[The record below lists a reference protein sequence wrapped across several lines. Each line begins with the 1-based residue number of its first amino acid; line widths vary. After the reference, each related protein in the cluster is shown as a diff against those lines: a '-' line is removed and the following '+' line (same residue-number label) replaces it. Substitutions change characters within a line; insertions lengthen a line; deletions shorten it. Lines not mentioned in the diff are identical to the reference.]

1 MRLLFNIFCRVD
13 RDGKVQ
19 EPYESQPKQEG
30 SQEWNSQS
38 QETALHLSQGS
49 RPQVPQKQKESIQKD
64 ARSEK
69 SRKVNLKRT
78 ETE

>member
-19 EPYESQPKQEG
+19 ESYESQPKQEG

-38 QETALHLSQGS
+38 QEIEIHQPEGS
-49 RPQVPQKQKESIQKD
+49 RPQVPQEQKESIQQD
-64 ARSEK
+64 
-69 SRKVNLKRT
+69 T
-78 ETE
+78 

>member
-19 EPYESQPKQEG
+19 EPHESQPKQEG

-38 QETALHLSQGS
+38 QEIEIYQPQGS
-49 RPQVPQKQKESIQKD
+49 RPQVPQEQKESIQQD
-64 ARSEK
+64 
-69 SRKVNLKRT
+69 T
-78 ETE
+78 